1 MATRPA
7 GRAVGASD
15 SGAPGEP
22 RRRARDAAHVGG
34 HAGRSP
40 RHPRTAR
47 GRGGLSHRACTGQAQ
62 ASRLPSGS
70 RSQARV
76 HGRIRER
83 PAPAGGATTTSPHG
97 VRMVDGPRPR
107 RRALDT
113 LRGNAD
119 DVPPVARRAWPG
131 GACGGVGRGLTG
143 GARSPGRRRGAARRR
158 VGWGQGGRRGSG
170 QGAGSDRT
178 APVGRGRARWGSDRA
193 AAVGQGGQ
201 ALPAGVLHAA
211 GRDARPSRGRA
222 CPCIHAAGVSCHAA
236 SCGATARVA
245 VRGRRR
251 RRSSRAGRRRAP
263 RRLGQATPM
272 RDGRRVCRD
281 RADARWAPRRD
292 DRGESRAG
300 PGDHVPAGGHHA
312 RPRGVVCAGRTA
324 GAMRHACPCKA

>member
-1 MATRPA
+1 M
-7 GRAVGASD
+7 
-15 SGAPGEP
+15 
-22 RRRARDAAHVGG
+22 
-34 HAGRSP
+34 
-40 RHPRTAR
+40 
-47 GRGGLSHRACTGQAQ
+47 
-62 ASRLPSGS
+62 
-70 RSQARV
+70 

-97 VRMVDGPRPR
+97 VRMDDGPRSP

-178 APVGRGRARWGSDRA
+178 APVGRGRARWGPGPVGIGPGGDRARSDRA

-201 ALPAGVLHAA
+201 ALPAGVLHAT

-222 CPCIHAAGVSCHAA
+222 YPCIHAAGVSPRRAVRCHAA
-236 SCGATARVA
+236 RGGPRRQAAPLVAGRATPRAAATRAGDADARRA
-245 VRGRRR
+245 PRLSGPRGRTLGAAP
-251 RRSSRAGRRRAP
+251 RRSRGITRRPWRSRAGRWP
-263 RRLGQATPM
+263 
-272 RDGRRVCRD
+272 
-281 RADARWAPRRD
+281 
-292 DRGESRAG
+292 SRAAEG
-300 PGDHVPAGGHHA
+300 NRVS
-312 RPRGVVCAGRTA
+312 AGRAA